1 MMQSNETA
9 DQQQEEMHTVNDSD
23 ALKSLI
29 DSIPG
34 KTLAAKLRGVMPEI
48 DKRVREGVQH
58 EEIIETLNA
67 SGFDLKLNTFRSYLY
82 RYRKKLQQ
90 QPESTEKVKL
100 AKNADGNLQA
110 KSTATE
116 DKTSSSETAETSES
130 SDTLEAIFDARNRG
144 SLGNKYMQRPQ
155 TLGKKRS

>member
-1 MMQSNETA
+1 MS
-9 DQQQEEMHTVNDSD
+9 DSD

-82 RYRKKLQQ
+82 RYRKKLQSR
-90 QPESTEKVKL
+90 PASPGK
-100 AKNADGNLQA
+100 AKPAGNANGNLQA
-110 KSTATE
+110 ESPLSDDKPSQDETASTA
-116 DKTSSSETAETSES
+116 DKLDELLSAQK
-130 SDTLEAIFDARNRG
+130 RG
-144 SLGNKYMQRPQ
+144 DLGNQYLAQSRPI
-155 TLGKKRS
+155 LGKNRSQKK